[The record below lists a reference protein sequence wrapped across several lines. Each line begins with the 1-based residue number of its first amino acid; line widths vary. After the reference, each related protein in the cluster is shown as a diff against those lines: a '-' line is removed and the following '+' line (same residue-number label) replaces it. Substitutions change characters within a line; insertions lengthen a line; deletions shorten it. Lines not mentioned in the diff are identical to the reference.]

1 MASIAL
7 PLHRGAPVHVARGQ
21 AAPASRLRCLLRVI
35 EREAPGIVSA
45 GGAPR
50 APDYGSR
57 GGLPFMPLGTPE
69 AVARKTAQVLIGQ
82 AVPAFGLGLLLQTL
96 QAIAQA
102 QSLMD
107 FLAGFW

>member
-1 MASIAL
+1 
-7 PLHRGAPVHVARGQ
+7 
-21 AAPASRLRCLLRVI
+21 
-35 EREAPGIVSA
+35 
-45 GGAPR
+45 
-50 APDYGSR
+50 
-57 GGLPFMPLGTPE
+57 MPLGTPE
-69 AVARKTAQVLIGQ
+69 AVARKAAQVLIGQ